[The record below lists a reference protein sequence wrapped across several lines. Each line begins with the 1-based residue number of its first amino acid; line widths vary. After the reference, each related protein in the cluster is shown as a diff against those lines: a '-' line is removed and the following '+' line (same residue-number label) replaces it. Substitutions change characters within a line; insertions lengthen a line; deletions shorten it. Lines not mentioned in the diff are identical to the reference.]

1 MSADQTGKQ
10 EAEAPAMKAE
20 ESDQRLEV
28 TSPEAAEANLKDRL
42 AEAEKLRAA
51 LLNGEAA
58 KPEASEQA
66 APKDADKKAPPE
78 PQKETEAE
86 AERKEETL
94 EEKTETEEAVPD
106 WKAKYEEFKAQQR
119 KKDGVRGSELEKL
132 RRQVENLSKQ
142 LEGKQ
147 DAEVKGTPVADAMED
162 AQAKKEAEAE
172 HEPSEAELIEEYGPN
187 YEAEVGR
194 EWAVKNLKALN
205 RRAQKIRHE
214 TEAQINKAVQA
225 KLEEA
230 RMADSLAK
238 TLDAIEER
246 VPGARDV
253 DSNAKLNGF
262 AEYLDGEDPLM
273 PEFTRREIAERM
285 IVAIS
290 KGKQVSASMDR
301 LAQIYAGFTGT
312 EPKSPDTGKTSA
324 MRDRKQMESSAES
337 AEAPPDKSQYIM
349 PSSKGTDKK
358 PAPKT
363 FMTVSSYEEELR
375 KNRGGN
381 FDATVARLLEK
392 VRNGEV
398 ISG

>member
-1 MSADQTGKQ
+1 MSAEQTGKQ

-20 ESDQRLEV
+20 ESVPLPDV

-51 LLNGEAA
+51 LMNGEAA
-58 KPEASEQA
+58 KDGPGKQA
-66 APKDADKKAPPE
+66 DPKDANRNPPQE
-78 PQKETEAE
+78 QQTETEAD
-86 AERKEETL
+86 AERKEPL
-94 EEKTETEEAVPD
+94 EEKTEEAVPD

-132 RRQVENLSKQ
+132 RKQVESLSQQ
-142 LEGKQ
+142 LHGKQ
-147 DAEVKGTPVADAMED
+147 NAEVEGTPVAEAMEE
-162 AQAKKEAEAE
+162 AQVKRDAEAKR
-172 HEPSEAELIEEYGPN
+172 EPSEAELIDEYGPN

-194 EWAVKNLKALN
+194 EWAVKNWIAMN
-205 RRAQKIRHE
+205 RRAEKIRQE
-214 TEAQINKAVQA
+214 TDAQISKAVQA

-238 TLDAIEER
+238 TLDAIEDR

-262 AEYLDGEDPLM
+262 AEYLESEDADM
-273 PEFTRREIAERM
+273 PEFSRREIAERM

-290 KGKQVSASMDR
+290 KGKQVQASLDR
-301 LAQIYAGFTGT
+301 LAKIYAGFTGT
-312 EPKSPDTGKTSA
+312 EPKSPDTGKNSA
-324 MRDRKQMESSAES
+324 MRDKKQVESSAES
-337 AEAPPDKSQYIM
+337 AEAPPDKEQYIM

-363 FMTVSSYEEELR
+363 YMTVSSYEEELR